1 MPLLYE
7 FSTSSTFFSV
17 QPRAKFTYS
26 LSFMNIRDK
35 VSNVS
40 RRDLGDFQFT
50 IDNAGRML
58 WMNELAL
65 EDWYIEVLWYYGD
78 LGRASKHKRGWD
90 RIDPKRSP
98 PATPTPRTPYPNL
111 KPNPNPILNTLIRME
126 KDYRNGRKM
135 NRLAYLIFSCFMLE
149 NHMQI
154 NNKAEQQSSQRGVNV
169 LFRYFNL

>member
-1 MPLLYE
+1 MSHKHIEPTYFQWILDLM
-7 FSTSSTFFSV
+7 FSYAIAMWIYNFEYFFSV
-17 QPRAKFTYS
+17 LPRAKFTYS

-90 RIDPKRSP
+90 RIDPKRSHQLHQLHELRIESE
-98 PATPTPRTPYPNL
+98 AESESHSQHFDSNGERLSEWEKNESTCIFNIQLLYVRKPYAN
-111 KPNPNPILNTLIRME
+111 
-126 KDYRNGRKM
+126 
-135 NRLAYLIFSCFMLE
+135 
-149 NHMQI
+149 
-154 NNKAEQQSSQRGVNV
+154 
-169 LFRYFNL
+169 